1 MNRRE
6 FVATLGASFL
16 ASAWARKAMAGKTAF
31 PAANAAIQ
39 ASNASLRRYQ
49 PDWASLKQHT
59 CPRWYEDAKLGIFIH
74 YGLYSVPAWAPTTK
88 LTERGEIDWH
98 KFRPDLSDW
107 FTNDPYAEWYM
118 NAMHIKG
125 SPTWK
130 HHVETYGEK
139 FDYLDFIPTFNQE
152 VKKWDPDQWAEL
164 FKDIGARY
172 IVPTTR
178 HHDGFRLWP
187 SKIQNPHRKP
197 HQQGTERDI
206 IGELAVAVRRQG
218 IHMGIYFSGGLDWS
232 FTETPIIT
240 QESLND
246 HIPQSEEY
254 GRYVYA
260 LLEELI
266 HRYQPDDI
274 WNDIAYPKTGNV
286 LQLLADY
293 YNLVPDAAIDDRFKV
308 ANDLP
313 DGHTNPTAHEHAD
326 YTSPEGVWPNEVI
339 ERKWESCH
347 AVGTSFG
354 YNQNEGPD
362 DMLSAGNL
370 VKMLVEIVSRNG
382 NLLLDIG
389 PKADGSISELQ
400 LSRLRELGKW
410 LRINGEGIYETRP
423 WLRSDG
429 KTQDGIP
436 IRFTQKGDALYAILL
451 AKPRSREIRVES
463 LRLKEGAQIQMLGA
477 NGNLSW
483 GASGENLKVIMPS
496 ELPGDYAYALKISPK
511 PV

>member
-1 MNRRE
+1 MNRRQ
-6 FVATLGASFL
+6 FVTTLGASFI
-16 ASAWARKAMAGKTAF
+16 ASASARKAMASAAAF
-31 PAANAAIQ
+31 PANAAIQ

-49 PDWASLKQHT
+49 PDWTSLKQHT

-197 HQQGTERDI
+197 HQQGAERDI

-218 IHMGIYFSGGLDWS
+218 IRMGIYFSGGLDWS
-232 FTETPIIT
+232 FTETPIIN

-274 WNDIAYPKTGNV
+274 WNDIAYPKTGDV

-293 YNLVPDAAIDDRFKV
+293 YNLVPDAAIDDRFKA

-313 DGHTNPTAHEHAD
+313 DAHTNPTAHEHAD
-326 YTSPEGVWPNEVI
+326 YTSPEGVWPDKVI
-339 ERKWESCH
+339 EKKWESCH

-362 DMLSAGNL
+362 DMLSAGKL
-370 VKMLVEIVSRNG
+370 VEMLVEIVSRNG

-477 NGNLSW
+477 KGNLSW
-483 GASGENLKVIMPS
+483 AASGENLKVTMPD